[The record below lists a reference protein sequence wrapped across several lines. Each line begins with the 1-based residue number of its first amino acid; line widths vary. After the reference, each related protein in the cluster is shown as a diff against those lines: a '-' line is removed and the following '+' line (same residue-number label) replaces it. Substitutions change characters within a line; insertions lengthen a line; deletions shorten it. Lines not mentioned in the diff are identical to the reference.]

1 MILFINK
8 NNYYIW
14 CVANLFENQPTIGT
28 KQIIKQEYLPMSS
41 VESFSIDAQASFQ
54 FDSTISQAI
63 WVTNHLTSHCAY
75 LIGWKYYICNS

>member
-1 MILFINK
+1 MI
-8 NNYYIW
+8 W
-14 CVANLFENQPTIGT
+14 FENQPTLDT

-41 VESFSIDAQASFQ
+41 PDSFMIDAQASFQ

-75 LIGWKYYICNS
+75 LIGWKYYNWNSSVFFFDIKYV